1 MAKKR
6 AIEAVKDAKIAAKHH
21 AKNLDR
27 PRHHGGPTAPQK
39 RPSKRN
45 IEPNGAA
52 SHMPKQR
59 DHSRARTKR
68 TAGGG
73 GNKYA
78 PISVLPTPSP
88 ADPRYMRASIYAVKR
103 FWRVRQQLLRD
114 RNRLIVA
121 YSAMMRSEM
130 GWTHETPPA
139 KRKQIE
145 LAALKYVK
153 DSLAGKP
160 VDPQYAAI
168 DMMYGRHLAAAHAP
182 IAAGLKEAEA
192 ACINAVKA
200 TPYWP
205 ILERVEHLGEIGL
218 AGIIGYAGDL
228 SLCQH
233 PYWLYRRF
241 GLAFVNGERQRKTTN
256 ADLAQLLGYSPQRR
270 AFLHTI
276 AVSAGVMHKGRYRA
290 IYDESKAREQ
300 QREIEGKPITK
311 IHAHRRALRVV
322 AKAILLDVLEAWRAI
337 DAEAKREAA

>member
-1 MAKKR
+1 MAKRTKP
-6 AIEAVKDAKIAAKHH
+6 D
-21 AKNLDR
+21 
-27 PRHHGGPTAPQK
+27 
-39 RPSKRN
+39 
-45 IEPNGAA
+45 GAA
-52 SHMPKQR
+52 VADTSQSTSP
-59 DHSRARTKR
+59 RARTKR
-68 TAGGG
+68 TAAGGG
-73 GNKYA
+73 QVDTRIVH
-78 PISVLPTPSP
+78 PPTPSP
-88 ADPRYMRASIYAVKR
+88 ADPRHMRASIYAVKR

-145 LAALKYVK
+145 AAALRYVK
-153 DSLAGKP
+153 DSLVGKP
-160 VDPQYAAI
+160 TDPQHAAI
-168 DMMYGRHLAAAHAP
+168 EMMYGRHLAAAYAP

-205 ILERVEHLGEIGL
+205 ILDRVEHLGDIGL

-256 ADLAQLLGYSPQRR
+256 ADLAQLLGYSPSRR
-270 AFLHTI
+270 SFLHTI
-276 AVSAGVMHKGRYRA
+276 AVSAGVMHKGRYRTM
-290 IYDESKAREQ
+290 YDKSKAVELKRELD
-300 QREIEGKPITK
+300 GKPLSK

-322 AKAILLDVLEAWRAI
+322 AKTILLDVLEAWRAI